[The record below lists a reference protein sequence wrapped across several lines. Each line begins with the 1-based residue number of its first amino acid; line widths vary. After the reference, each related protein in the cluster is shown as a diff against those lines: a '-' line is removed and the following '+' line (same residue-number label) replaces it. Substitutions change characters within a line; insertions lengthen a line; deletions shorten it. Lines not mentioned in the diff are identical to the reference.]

1 MSVGL
6 LMIDCL
12 VNNCLS
18 LKEKRSVL
26 QSITKRLQ
34 ANFNIAIA
42 ETNHQDLWQ
51 RAELSIVSVNTDR
64 SMLEKNFKHII
75 NFIDKDRRIQIIN
88 YESKSIY

>member
-1 MSVGL
+1 
-6 LMIDCL
+6 MIDCL

-26 QSITKRLQ
+26 QSIIKRLQ

-51 RAELSIVSVNTDR
+51 RSELSIVSVNTDR
-64 SMLEKNFKHII
+64 SMLEKSFKHILD
-75 NFIDKDRRIQIIN
+75 FIEKDRRVQVIN
-88 YESKSIY
+88 YESKTIY

>member
-12 VNNCLS
+12 VNDCLS

-26 QSITKRLQ
+26 QSIIKRLHI
-34 ANFNIAIA
+34 NFNIAIA

-51 RAELSIVSVNTDR
+51 RSELSIVSVNTE
-64 SMLEKNFKHII
+64 SKMLDKNFKTII
-75 NFIDKDRRIQIIN
+75 EFIEKDKRVQILN
-88 YESKSIY
+88 YETKNIY